1 MFSFE
6 SYSQNQNTLVL
17 LSFAF
22 LMTLL
27 SPSDVTDGRGLYP
40 EKGSDLLRC
49 HHVQT
54 GSGIRSSWQSTG
66 LVAKLFCM
74 EERGWGVKSRGA
86 EFLVLDL
93 YTSILIHRP
102 VSIHNS
108 PLKYFLIQYELQ
120 AKTNATRFT
129 ILMRV
134 CLFNDAM
141 STGNLTQRTGYG
153 A

>member
-1 MFSFE
+1 
-6 SYSQNQNTLVL
+6 
-17 LSFAF
+17 
-22 LMTLL
+22 
-27 SPSDVTDGRGLYP
+27 
-40 EKGSDLLRC
+40 
-49 HHVQT
+49 
-54 GSGIRSSWQSTG
+54 
-66 LVAKLFCM
+66 
-74 EERGWGVKSRGA
+74 VKSRGA